1 MSSLM
6 VKGAAFAVFVLSSGA
21 AFALE
26 PCHKGVPAIDIEQ
39 GNFQKAP
46 GYISPD
52 TQTTN
57 PDGSLKEQGWHNLR
71 QAVRPLRVICRYR
84 DKAVPVVLPE
94 TIDSCVFGSRRIV
107 CQ

>member
-6 VKGAAFAVFVLSSGA
+6 AKGAALAVLVLSSGS
-21 AFALE
+21 AFAFE

-57 PDGSLKEQGWHNLR
+57 PDGTLKEQGWHNLK
-71 QAVRPLRVICRYR
+71 QAIRPLRVICRYR
-84 DKAVPVVLPE
+84 D
-94 TIDSCVFGSRRIV
+94 
-107 CQ
+107 

>member
-1 MSSLM
+1 MSSLT
-6 VKGAAFAVFVLSSGA
+6 VKGAALAILALSSGSA
-21 AFALE
+21 VAFE

-57 PDGSLKEQGWHNLR
+57 PDGTLKEQGWHNLR
-71 QAVRPLRVICRYR
+71 QAIRPLRVICRDS
-84 DKAVPVVLPE
+84 DKPVTVALPD
-94 TIDSCVFGSRRIV
+94 TVDTCVFGSRRIM
-107 CQ
+107 CE